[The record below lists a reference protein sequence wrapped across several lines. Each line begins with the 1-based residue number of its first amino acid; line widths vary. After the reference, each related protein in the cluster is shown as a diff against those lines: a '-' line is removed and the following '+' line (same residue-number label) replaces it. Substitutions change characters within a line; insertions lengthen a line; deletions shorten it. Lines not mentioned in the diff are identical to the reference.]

1 MNREVI
7 KAFIVMGL
15 QFLATFAD
23 IVIKKSSEKEEK
35 PHDQTR
41 DPEHD

>member
-15 QFLATFAD
+15 QFLASFAE
-23 IVIKKSSEKEEK
+23 IVFNHSKEAEKEEE
-35 PHDQTR
+35 PHD
-41 DPEHD
+41 